1 MLISGKEAKLAW
13 ANGEELEY
21 YKDGLGWI
29 ELRGGNRLDIF
40 DNFYEFRLKPRTIT
54 INGIEVPA
62 PLKQKSAH
70 SNWDKTFVL
79 RVGRCE
85 YEYENEQ
92 DYILV
97 RDTLESIFK

>member
-1 MLISGKEAKLAW
+1 MAHLDGESVQWRDRNYDWNDWSEHTSWCSEAL
-13 ANGEELEY
+13 LSSHY
-21 YKDGLGWI
+21 Q
-29 ELRGGNRLDIF
+29 
-40 DNFYEFRLKPRTIT
+40 FRLKPRTIT
-54 INGIEVPA
+54 INGIECPA

-97 RDTLESIFK
+97 RDTLENIFK